1 MKKSVLVA
9 LLLSLATLDAGAQ
22 NNDQQDTSFKPSG
35 ELYGYVFGDYAFKF
49 QTDEQKRG
57 AQQYS
62 GLKKDYSSFNIR
74 RLYLQYRYRFTPV
87 ISSHITLAHESGTE
101 ANSNRTDLLPDGNRS
116 IFVKHAYIQFDQVIS
131 RAAIVLGQQA
141 TPTFSRLSETIWHY
155 RSIEKTVTDMRGISA
170 SSDLGLGVYGK
181 IGKKERWGYDV
192 LYANNS
198 GTKFITDTHKK
209 LYTSLYTY
217 FFDKKL
223 VVQVNYE
230 YNRTLPFSNI
240 SGNTQLVKAFMGY
253 ETAQTSVGVEVFKQ
267 FNKNATL
274 YRHAAGAVNS
284 FSARNTAAG
293 ISAFYTGTIQS
304 EKLNFFARIDWFN
317 PDTNFKPDRF
327 YSEGYPSAKELFAT
341 IGVDYEPVKNIHFM
355 PNLWLNHYE
364 SKSINRLNTPKNGS
378 DIVGRVTFYYLF
390 NK

>member
-1 MKKSVLVA
+1 
-9 LLLSLATLDAGAQ
+9 
-22 NNDQQDTSFKPSG
+22 
-35 ELYGYVFGDYAFKF
+35 
-49 QTDEQKRG
+49 
-57 AQQYS
+57 
-62 GLKKDYSSFNIR
+62 
-74 RLYLQYRYRFTPV
+74 
-87 ISSHITLAHESGTE
+87 
-101 ANSNRTDLLPDGNRS
+101 
-116 IFVKHAYIQFDQVIS
+116 
-131 RAAIVLGQQA
+131 
-141 TPTFSRLSETIWHY
+141 
-155 RSIEKTVTDMRGISA
+155 MRGISA